1 MLTRLQEVA
10 PGQEP
15 TEESVEAGTKDTEN
29 NTAEGESPEKDANGE
44 PISGQAIS
52 QAPGMAAGFG
62 FNPSAGGAL
71 PMGFGGDFN
80 QMQMMMAM
88 QNGGMGQ
95 NAFGN
100 FPMMGRFALYYIAR
114 HILTP

>member
-1 MLTRLQEVA
+1 
-10 PGQEP
+10 
-15 TEESVEAGTKDTEN
+15 VEAGTNETGDTA
-29 NTAEGESPEKDANGE
+29 AEGESPEKDANGE

-52 QAPGMAAGFG
+52 QAPGIAAGFG
-62 FNPSAGGAL
+62 FNPSAGGAF

-88 QNGGMGQ
+88 QNGGMGP

-100 FPMMGRFALYYIAR
+100 FPMMGMFALYYLVR
-114 HILTP
+114 NKLTSYQQCLEWAWIR